1 MSSHKLLSY
10 NEQERTEELRWEH
23 FRNVVNKYIK
33 QKYNSLTSNKNLDDF
48 TLSFREVEIAIEAYW

>member
-10 NEQERTEELRWEH
+10 NEQEKTEELRWEH

-48 TLSFREVEIAIEAYW
+48 TLSFREV